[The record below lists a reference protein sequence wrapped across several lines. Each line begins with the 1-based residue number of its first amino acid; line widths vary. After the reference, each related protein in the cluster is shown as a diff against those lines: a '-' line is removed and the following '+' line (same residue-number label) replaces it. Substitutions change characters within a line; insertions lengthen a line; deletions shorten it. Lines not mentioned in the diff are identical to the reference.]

1 MDPIVAGIT
10 HVARTHLDW
19 RGELSPSAPLA
30 ELFELDS
37 IRLLTLVVELEN
49 HFQICL
55 EEGDELAEIVKR
67 AQSRSRVEAP
77 PGTGLPQVPPL
88 LAGGHG
94 YDLDASFRSAGR
106 AEGDGGRK
114 PLIVKCIHHGLTW
127 FACRARRLAPAC
139 R

>member
-19 RGELSPSAPLA
+19 QGELSPSAPLA

-55 EEGDELAEIVKR
+55 EEGDEENLETVGDLIK
-67 AQSRSRVEAP
+67 
-77 PGTGLPQVPPL
+77 L
-88 LAGGHG
+88 L
-94 YDLDASFRSAGR
+94 
-106 AEGDGGRK
+106 E
-114 PLIVKCIHHGLTW
+114 
-127 FACRARRLAPAC
+127 RRTNE
-139 R
+139 RH